1 MLSSVKENC
10 AATLSMK
17 LIRAKKT
24 LPTPAE
30 SKLLQSLW
38 RLQSATVE
46 QIVTSFPEGE
56 QPNYKTT
63 QTLLRIMETKGF
75 ITHVSRG
82 KVFVFS
88 PLVSQQEVAR
98 VSVGTL
104 LQQSF
109 GGSASG
115 LLVNLL
121 ESDGLQSSDLR
132 EMENLIRKFRQDRE
146 LEDHSSQHGSSLDRE
161 TQEPV

>member
-1 MLSSVKENC
+1 MRLPRS
-10 AATLSMK
+10 
-17 LIRAKKT
+17 KKPL

-30 SKLLQSLW
+30 TRLLQALW
-38 RLQSATVE
+38 PLESATVE
-46 QIVTSFPEGE
+46 QIVSSFPEGE

-75 ITHVSRG
+75 ITHVNRG

-88 PLVSQQEVAR
+88 PLVTQQQVAR
-98 VSVGTL
+98 SSVGSL
-104 LQQSF
+104 LQQNF

-121 ESDGLQSSDLR
+121 ETDGLESSDLR
-132 EMENLIRKFRQDRE
+132 EMEELIRKYRHARE
-146 LEDHSSQHGSSLDRE
+146 SQEANSPSSGSPE
-161 TQEPV
+161 TLR

>member
-1 MLSSVKENC
+1 MRLSRS
-10 AATLSMK
+10 
-17 LIRAKKT
+17 KKPL

-30 SKLLQSLW
+30 TRLLQALW
-38 RLQSATVE
+38 PLEFATVE
-46 QIVTSFPEGE
+46 QIVSSFPEGE

-75 ITHVSRG
+75 ITHVNRG

-88 PLVSQQEVAR
+88 PLVTQQQVAR
-98 VSVGTL
+98 SSVGSL
-104 LQQSF
+104 LQQNF

-121 ESDGLQSSDLR
+121 ETDGLESGDLR
-132 EMENLIRKFRQDRE
+132 EMEELIRNYRRQRE
-146 LEDHSSQHGSSLDRE
+146 SEEANSDSSGSSEMLR
-161 TQEPV
+161 

>member
-1 MLSSVKENC
+1 MRLSRS
-10 AATLSMK
+10 
-17 LIRAKKT
+17 KKPF

-30 SKLLQSLW
+30 TRLLQALW
-38 RLQSATVE
+38 PLESATVE

-63 QTLLRIMETKGF
+63 QTLLRIMENKGF
-75 ITHVSRG
+75 ITHVARG

-88 PLVSQQEVAR
+88 PLVTEQEVAR
-98 VSVGTL
+98 CSVGSL
-104 LQQSF
+104 LQQNF

-121 ESDGLQSSDLR
+121 ETDGLESSDLR
-132 EMENLIRKFRQDRE
+132 EMEELIRRFREQRE
-146 LEDHSSQHGSSLDRE
+146 SSKSTSAGDDATPESLA
-161 TQEPV
+161 